1 MAIICIIGGGRRR
14 IAAHLGQVQ
23 HALGVDQ
30 VASLLDGEGEL
41 RQVEQQQ
48 FEDSLAG
55 ETRYRCHCHT
65 TPHCTVPGKVE
76 PLPPAGQ
83 GQLGRNGRRRQS

>member
-41 RQVEQQQ
+41 RQVKQQQ

-55 ETRYRCHCHT
+55 GTQYWW
-65 TPHCTVPGKVE
+65 
-76 PLPPAGQ
+76 PAQ
-83 GQLGRNGRRRQS
+83 GTY